1 MQSEESPDCQES
13 LFLKRALKFPHSDQT
28 TFSLLSDQLKDTG
41 ASPPYRMIET
51 DNIMPY
57 IKHEPDEH
65 NLNPN
70 HFMMGSHGYGGSQQ
84 QFGNQFNSHQIN
96 DGIDPLEL
104 QNGEFGMQYPF
115 GSQQNLS
122 SSFNLGNSGI
132 GDDELADLEINN
144 HQGQMNDFNA
154 IQNNQVG
161 SHYSDQ
167 RHPTGISLSH
177 QGQMTNVYSST
188 PEAPPIQ
195 SPFLGNF
202 NYDQFRPINGMTSQV
217 HGQSNSFQ
225 QNYGKRPTVPSM
237 DRRTSDQ
244 RSPLTP
250 RTPAMAGLHIA
261 TPESGS
267 FASHPI
273 RTGSS
278 QDRHRRTHSGQWDAT
293 PNSLHSFVDSPISS
307 PGHPSHHN
315 NISEIIIR
323 SGKHASLPAKVENNH
338 GQGMESLDA
347 KKKRRRASH
356 NAVERRR
363 RDNINERIQDLSHLV
378 PQHRLDDDKVRKQI
392 VNNTPMSPTT
402 GAASISPPNAATSLL
417 AGAAG
422 RRAASTAGNI
432 TLGLPIEEKEKGPNK
447 GDILNGSVSWTRDLM
462 WALYHKYTQEDELQE
477 RLRQLNIEWP
487 FEITEDEKRMR
498 SELIDAMEKNDPT
511 TFAYT
516 RTNGSGLRV
525 PRHTNMAGEALQPNG
540 TLSPQSLSPPFQTGG
555 SDTNSGNG
563 IPGQPQYWNNA
574 GHPGISFKE
583 EDEYSMEMN

>member
-1 MQSEESPDCQES
+1 M
-13 LFLKRALKFPHSDQT
+13 T
-28 TFSLLSDQLKDTG
+28 DTENG
-41 ASPPYRMIET
+41 
-51 DNIMPY
+51 MPY
-57 IKHEPDEH
+57 IKHEPDE
-65 NLNPN
+65 NTLNPN
-70 HFMMGSHGYGGSQQ
+70 HYMMTSQGYGGAPE
-84 QFGNQFNSHQIN
+84 QFNDHFNHQTN
-96 DGIDPLEL
+96 DGVDPVEL
-104 QNGEFGMQYPF
+104 QNGNYGMQYSF

-122 SSFNLGNSGI
+122 SFNFGNSGI
-132 GDDELADLEINN
+132 GDDELIDLDLNG
-144 HQGQMNDFNA
+144 HQSQLSDFNPM
-154 IQNNQVG
+154 QNNQVG
-161 SHYSDQ
+161 AQYPEQ

-188 PEAPPIQ
+188 PDGPPIQ

-202 NYDQFRPINGMTSQV
+202 NYEQFRPINGMSPPMNSQANA
-217 HGQSNSFQ
+217 QFQ
-225 QNYGKRPTVPSM
+225 QNYSKRPSVQSM

-250 RTPAMAGLHIA
+250 RTPAMAALHIA

-273 RTGSS
+273 RTGSL
-278 QDRHRRTHSGQWDAT
+278 QDRHRKTQSGQWDAT
-293 PNSLHSFVDSPISS
+293 PNSLHSLVDSPISS
-307 PGHPSHHN
+307 PGHPSHHT
-315 NISEIIIR
+315 NISEIIR

-363 RDNINERIQDLSHLV
+363 RDNINDRIHDLSHLV
-378 PQHRLDDDKVRKQI
+378 PQHRLDDDKIRKQI

-402 GAASISPPNAATSLL
+402 GATSISPPNAATSLL

-462 WALYHKYTQEDELQE
+462 WALYHKYMQEDELQE
-477 RLRQLNIEWP
+477 RLRQLNVEWP
-487 FEITEDEKRMR
+487 FESTEDERRMR
-498 SELIDAMEKNDPT
+498 SELIDAMEKNDPSSFT
-511 TFAYT
+511 YT

-525 PRHTNMAGEALQPNG
+525 PMHTNMAGEALQPTG
-540 TLSPQSLSPPFQTGG
+540 TLSPQSLSPPFHSEG
-555 SDTNSGNG
+555 SGTNSGNG
-563 IPGQPQYWNNA
+563 LPGQPQFWNNA
-574 GHPGISFKE
+574 GHARISFKE

>member
-1 MQSEESPDCQES
+1 
-13 LFLKRALKFPHSDQT
+13 
-28 TFSLLSDQLKDTG
+28 
-41 ASPPYRMIET
+41 
-51 DNIMPY
+51 MPL
-57 IKHEPDEH
+57 IKHEPDEN

-70 HFMMGSHGYGGSQQ
+70 QYMMASQGYGGGPQQ
-84 QFGNQFNSHQIN
+84 QFTNQFSNQPMS

-104 QNGEFGMQYPF
+104 QNGNYGMQYSF

-132 GDDELADLEINN
+132 GDDELIDLDLNG
-144 HQGQMNDFNA
+144 HQAQLNDFSGM
-154 IQNNQVG
+154 QNSQAG
-161 SHYSDQ
+161 GQYPEQ

-177 QGQMTNVYSST
+177 QGQITNVYSST
-188 PEAPPIQ
+188 PDGPPIQ

-202 NYDQFRPINGMTSQV
+202 NYDQFRPINGMTPQM
-217 HGQSNSFQ
+217 GNQSNAPFQ
-225 QNYGKRPTVPSM
+225 QTYGKRPSVQSVE
-237 DRRTSDQ
+237 RRTSEQ

-250 RTPAMAGLHIA
+250 RTSAVAGLHIT

-267 FASHPI
+267 FASRPI
-273 RTGSS
+273 RAGSS
-278 QDRHRRTHSGQWDAT
+278 EGRHRKTTSGHWDAT

-307 PGHPSHHN
+307 PGHPSHHT
-315 NISEIIIR
+315 NISEIIK

-378 PQHRLDDDKVRKQI
+378 PQHRLDDDKIRKQI

-462 WALYHKYTQEDELQE
+462 WALYNKYLQEDELQE
-477 RLRQLNIEWP
+477 RLRQLNVEWP
-487 FEITEDEKRMR
+487 FESTEDEKRMR
-498 SELIDAMEKNDPT
+498 SELIDAMEKNDPGS
-511 TFAYT
+511 FSYT

-525 PRHTNMAGEALQPNG
+525 PRHTNVAGEAVQHAG
-540 TLSPQSLSPPFQTGG
+540 TLSPQSLSPPFQSGG
-555 SDTNSGNG
+555 SGTNSGNG
-563 IPGQPQYWNNA
+563 MPGQPQYWNNA

>member
-1 MQSEESPDCQES
+1 
-13 LFLKRALKFPHSDQT
+13 
-28 TFSLLSDQLKDTG
+28 
-41 ASPPYRMIET
+41 
-51 DNIMPY
+51 MPL
-57 IKHEPDEH
+57 IKHEPDEN

-70 HFMMGSHGYGGSQQ
+70 QYMMASQGYGGGPQQ
-84 QFGNQFNSHQIN
+84 QFTNQFSNQPMS

-104 QNGEFGMQYPF
+104 QNGNYGMQYSF

-132 GDDELADLEINN
+132 GDDELIDLDLNG
-144 HQGQMNDFNA
+144 HQAQLNDFSGM
-154 IQNNQVG
+154 QNSQAG
-161 SHYSDQ
+161 GQYPEQ

-177 QGQMTNVYSST
+177 QGQITNVYSST
-188 PEAPPIQ
+188 PDGPPIQ

-202 NYDQFRPINGMTSQV
+202 NYDQFRPINGMTSQMSN
-217 HGQSNSFQ
+217 QSNAPFQ
-225 QNYGKRPTVPSM
+225 QTYGKRPSVQSVE
-237 DRRTSDQ
+237 RRTSEQ

-250 RTPAMAGLHIA
+250 RTSAVAGLHIT

-267 FASHPI
+267 FASRPI
-273 RTGSS
+273 RAGSS
-278 QDRHRRTHSGQWDAT
+278 EGRHRKTTSGQWDAT

-307 PGHPSHHN
+307 PGHPSHHT
-315 NISEIIIR
+315 NISEIIK

-378 PQHRLDDDKVRKQI
+378 PQHRLDDDKIRKQI

-462 WALYHKYTQEDELQE
+462 WALYNKYLQEDELQE
-477 RLRQLNIEWP
+477 RLRQLNVEWP
-487 FEITEDEKRMR
+487 FESTEDEKRMR
-498 SELIDAMEKNDPT
+498 SELIDAMEKNDPGS
-511 TFAYT
+511 FSYT

-525 PRHTNMAGEALQPNG
+525 PRHTNVAGEAVQHAG
-540 TLSPQSLSPPFQTGG
+540 TLSPQSLSPPFQSGG
-555 SDTNSGNG
+555 SGTNSGNG
-563 IPGQPQYWNNA
+563 MPGQPQYWNNA

-583 EDEYSMEMN
+583 EDDYSMEMN

>member
-1 MQSEESPDCQES
+1 M
-13 LFLKRALKFPHSDQT
+13 
-28 TFSLLSDQLKDTG
+28 
-41 ASPPYRMIET
+41 MT
-51 DNIMPY
+51 DGENGMPY
-57 IKHEPDEH
+57 IKHEPDE
-65 NLNPN
+65 NTLDPN
-70 HFMMGSHGYGGSQQ
+70 HYMMASPGYGGAQP
-84 QFGNQFNSHQIN
+84 QFGDHFNNHQIS
-96 DGIDPLEL
+96 DGVDPLEL
-104 QNGEFGMQYPF
+104 QNGNFGMQYSF

-132 GDDELADLEINN
+132 GDDELLDLDING
-144 HQGQMNDFNA
+144 HQPHIGDFNA
-154 IQNNQVG
+154 IQNNQASG
-161 SHYSDQ
+161 PYPEQ

-188 PEAPPIQ
+188 PEGPPIQ
-195 SPFLGNF
+195 SPFLGTF
-202 NYDQFRPINGMTSQV
+202 NYDQFRPVNGMAQQMN
-217 HGQSNSFQ
+217 HQPNAAFP
-225 QNYGKRPTVPSM
+225 QNYAKRPTVQAM
-237 DRRTSDQ
+237 DRRTSEQ

-250 RTPAMAGLHIA
+250 RTPAMSALHIA

-267 FASHPI
+267 YASHPI
-273 RTGSS
+273 RAGGSH
-278 QDRHRRTHSGQWDAT
+278 DRHRKTHSGQWDAT

-307 PGHPSHHN
+307 PGHPSHHT
-315 NISEIIIR
+315 NISEIIR

-378 PQHRLDDDKVRKQI
+378 PQHRLDDDKIRKQI

-402 GAASISPPNAATSLL
+402 GATSISPPNAAASLL

-422 RRAASTAGNI
+422 RRAAGTAGNI

-462 WALYHKYTQEDELQE
+462 WALYNKYMQEDELQD
-477 RLRQLNIEWP
+477 RLRQLNIDWP
-487 FEITEDEKRMR
+487 FESTEDERRMR
-498 SELIDAMEKNDPT
+498 SELTEAMEKNDAS

-525 PRHTNMAGEALQPNG
+525 PMHTNLAGEALQPG
-540 TLSPQSLSPPFQTGG
+540 TLSPQSLSPPFHSDG
-555 SDTNSGNG
+555 SGTNSGNG
-563 IPGQPQYWNNA
+563 MPGQPQFWNNA

>member
-1 MQSEESPDCQES
+1 M
-13 LFLKRALKFPHSDQT
+13 
-28 TFSLLSDQLKDTG
+28 
-41 ASPPYRMIET
+41 T
-51 DNIMPY
+51 DADNGMPY
-57 IKHEPDEH
+57 IKHEPDEN
-65 NLNPN
+65 NLSPN
-70 HFMMGSHGYGGSQQ
+70 QYMMASHGYGGGQQ
-84 QFGNQFNSHQIN
+84 QFGNQFNSPQMN
-96 DGIDPLEL
+96 DGVDPLEL
-104 QNGEFGMQYPF
+104 QNGNFGMQYPF

-132 GDDELADLEINN
+132 GDDELIDLDLNGHPPPIT
-144 HQGQMNDFNA
+144 DFNA
-154 IQNNQVG
+154 MQNNQVG
-161 SHYSDQ
+161 GQYPEQ

-188 PEAPPIQ
+188 PDGPPIQ

-202 NYDQFRPINGMTSQV
+202 NYDQFRPVNGMV
-217 HGQSNSFQ
+217 Q
-225 QNYGKRPTVPSM
+225 QMNNQANPQYQPNYVKRPSVQSM
-237 DRRTSDQ
+237 ERRTSEQ

-250 RTPAMAGLHIA
+250 RTPAISALHIT
-261 TPESGS
+261 TPESGN
-267 FASHPI
+267 FGSHPI

-278 QDRHRRTHSGQWDAT
+278 QDRHRKTQSGQWDAT

-307 PGHPSHHN
+307 PGHPSHHT
-315 NISEIIIR
+315 NISEIIR

-338 GQGMESLDA
+338 GQGMESMDA

-363 RDNINERIQDLSHLV
+363 RDNINERIQDLSHLI
-378 PQHRLDDDKVRKQI
+378 PQHRLDDDKIRKQI

-402 GAASISPPNAATSLL
+402 GATSISPPNAATSLL

-462 WALYHKYTQEDELQE
+462 WALYTKYMQEDELQV
-477 RLRQLNIEWP
+477 RLRQLNVEWP
-487 FEITEDEKRMR
+487 FECTEDERRMR
-498 SELIDAMEKNDPT
+498 SELIDAFEKNDPSSFT
-511 TFAYT
+511 YT

-525 PRHTNMAGEALQPNG
+525 PRHTNMAGESLQAAG
-540 TLSPQSLSPPFQTGG
+540 TLSPQSLSPPFHSEG
-555 SDTNSGNG
+555 SGTNSGNG
-563 IPGQPQYWNNA
+563 MSGQPQYWNNA

>member
-1 MQSEESPDCQES
+1 MQSQQAHDSQATP
-13 LFLKRALKFPHSDQT
+13 FLKLNSDRRPFRT
-28 TFSLLSDQLKDTG
+28 TYSLLSDQLRSAGTI
-41 ASPPYRMIET
+41 PPCMMT
-51 DNIMPY
+51 DADNGMPY
-57 IKHEPDEH
+57 IKHEPDEN

-70 HFMMGSHGYGGSQQ
+70 HYVMASQGFSGPQQ
-84 QFGNQFNSHQIN
+84 QFGDQFNNHQLN

-104 QNGEFGMQYPF
+104 QNGNFGMQYSF

-132 GDDELADLEINN
+132 GDDELLDLDLNG
-144 HQGQMNDFNA
+144 HHPQMNDFNN
-154 IQNNQVG
+154 IHNNHVSGQ
-161 SHYSDQ
+161 YPDQ
-167 RHPTGISLSH
+167 RHHTGISLSH

-188 PEAPPIQ
+188 PDGPPIQ

-202 NYDQFRPINGMTSQV
+202 NYDQFRPVNGISQQV
-217 HGQSNSFQ
+217 NNQPSAQFQ
-225 QNYGKRPTVPSM
+225 QNHTKRPSVQSM
-237 DRRTSDQ
+237 DRRTSEQ

-250 RTPAMAGLHIA
+250 RTPAISALHIA

-267 FASHPI
+267 YPSNPI
-273 RTGSS
+273 RAGSS
-278 QDRHRRTHSGQWDAT
+278 NDRYRKAQSGQWDAT

-307 PGHPSHHN
+307 PGHPSHHT
-315 NISEIIIR
+315 NISEIIR

-378 PQHRLDDDKVRKQI
+378 PQHRLDDDKIRKQI

-402 GAASISPPNAATSLL
+402 GATSISPPNAATSLL

-462 WALYHKYTQEDELQE
+462 WALYNKYMQEDELQE
-477 RLRQLNIEWP
+477 RFRQLNVDWP
-487 FEITEDEKRMR
+487 FESTEDERRMR
-498 SELIDAMEKNDPT
+498 SELIDAMEKNDPGS
-511 TFAYT
+511 FSYT
-516 RTNGSGLRV
+516 RTNGTGLRV
-525 PRHTNMAGEALQPNG
+525 PRHTTMAGEALQAAG
-540 TLSPQSLSPPFQTGG
+540 TLSPQSLSPPFHSEG
-555 SDTNSGNG
+555 SGTNSAVG

>member
-1 MQSEESPDCQES
+1 M
-13 LFLKRALKFPHSDQT
+13 
-28 TFSLLSDQLKDTG
+28 
-41 ASPPYRMIET
+41 MT
-51 DNIMPY
+51 DADNGMPY
-57 IKHEPDEH
+57 IKHEPDEN

-70 HFMMGSHGYGGSQQ
+70 QYMMASPGYGDAQQ
-84 QFGNQFNSHQIN
+84 HFANQFNSGPIS

-104 QNGEFGMQYPF
+104 QNGNFGMQYSF

-132 GDDELADLEINN
+132 GDDELLDLDLNG
-144 HQGQMNDFNA
+144 HQPQSNDFSSMP
-154 IQNNQVG
+154 NNQAG
-161 SHYSDQ
+161 GQYPEQ

-188 PEAPPIQ
+188 PDGPPIQ

-202 NYDQFRPINGMTSQV
+202 NYDQFRPVNGVAQQM
-217 HGQSNSFQ
+217 SNQPSTPFQ
-225 QNYGKRPTVPSM
+225 QNYMKRPSVQSM
-237 DRRTSDQ
+237 DRRTSEQ

-250 RTPAMAGLHIA
+250 RTPAISGLHIA
-261 TPESGS
+261 TPESGG
-267 FASHPI
+267 FGSHPI
-273 RTGSS
+273 RTGSL
-278 QDRHRRTHSGQWDAT
+278 QDRHRKTQSGQWDAT

-307 PGHPSHHN
+307 PGHPSHHT
-315 NISEIIIR
+315 NISEIIR

-338 GQGMESLDA
+338 GQGMESMDA

-378 PQHRLDDDKVRKQI
+378 PQHRLDDDKIRKQI

-402 GAASISPPNAATSLL
+402 GATSISPPNAATSLL

-462 WALYHKYTQEDELQE
+462 WALYTKYMQEDELQE
-477 RLRQLNIEWP
+477 RFRQLNVEWP
-487 FEITEDEKRMR
+487 FEGTEDERRMR
-498 SELIDAMEKNDPT
+498 SELIDAMEKNDPSSFT
-511 TFAYT
+511 YT

-525 PRHTNMAGEALQPNG
+525 PRHTNIAGDAVQAAG
-540 TLSPQSLSPPFQTGG
+540 TLSPQSLSPPFHSEG
-555 SDTNSGNG
+555 SGTNSGNG
-563 IPGQPQYWNNA
+563 MPGQPQYWNNA

>member
-1 MQSEESPDCQES
+1 M
-13 LFLKRALKFPHSDQT
+13 
-28 TFSLLSDQLKDTG
+28 TG
-41 ASPPYRMIET
+41 V
-51 DNIMPY
+51 DNGMPY
-57 IKHEPDEH
+57 IKHEPDE
-65 NLNPN
+65 NTVNPN
-70 HFMMGSHGYGGSQQ
+70 QYMMASQGYGDAQQ
-84 QFGNQFNSHQIN
+84 PFGDQFDNHHMN
-96 DGIDPLEL
+96 DGVDPLEL
-104 QNGEFGMQYPF
+104 QNGNFSMQYSF

-132 GDDELADLEINN
+132 GDDELLELNLNGHQPQMNGFHAMQNN
-144 HQGQMNDFNA
+144 HVNGQ
-154 IQNNQVG
+154 
-161 SHYSDQ
+161 YPEQ
-167 RHPTGISLSH
+167 RNPTGISLSQ

-188 PEAPPIQ
+188 PDGPPIQ

-202 NYDQFRPINGMTSQV
+202 NYDQFRPVNGLAPRISN
-217 HGQSNSFQ
+217 QSNAHFQ
-225 QNYGKRPTVPSM
+225 QNYVNQPSVQNV
-237 DRRTSDQ
+237 DRRTSEQ

-250 RTPAMAGLHIA
+250 RTPALVGLHIA

-267 FASHPI
+267 FASNPI

-278 QDRHRRTHSGQWDAT
+278 QDRHRKTHSGQWDAT
-293 PNSLHSFVDSPISS
+293 PSSLHSFVDSPISS
-307 PGHPSHHN
+307 PGHPSHHT
-315 NISEIIIR
+315 NISEIIK

-378 PQHRLDDDKVRKQI
+378 PQHRLDDDKIRKQI
-392 VNNTPMSPTT
+392 VNNTPMSPTN

-462 WALYHKYTQEDELQE
+462 WALYNKYMQEDELQE

-487 FEITEDEKRMR
+487 FESTEDERRMR
-498 SELIDAMEKNDPT
+498 SELIDAMEKNDPSSFT
-511 TFAYT
+511 YT
-516 RTNGSGLRV
+516 RTSGSGLRV
-525 PRHTNMAGEALQPNG
+525 PMHTNLAGEALQPAG
-540 TLSPQSLSPPFQTGG
+540 TLSPQSLSPPFHGEG
-555 SDTNSGNG
+555 SGTNSGNG
-563 IPGQPQYWNNA
+563 MSGQTQFWNTA

>member
-1 MQSEESPDCQES
+1 
-13 LFLKRALKFPHSDQT
+13 
-28 TFSLLSDQLKDTG
+28 
-41 ASPPYRMIET
+41 
-51 DNIMPY
+51 MPY
-57 IKHEPDEH
+57 IKHEPDE
-65 NLNPN
+65 NTLNPN
-70 HFMMGSHGYGGSQQ
+70 PYMMASQGYGDAQQ
-84 QFGNQFNSHQIN
+84 PFSNQFNNHQMN
-96 DGIDPLEL
+96 DGVDPLEL
-104 QNGEFGMQYPF
+104 QNGSFGMQYSF

-132 GDDELADLEINN
+132 GDDELIDLDLNG
-144 HQGQMNDFNA
+144 HQPQMNDYGGV
-154 IQNNQVG
+154 QNNQIG
-161 SHYSDQ
+161 GQYSEQ
-167 RHPTGISLSH
+167 RNPTGISLSH
-177 QGQMTNVYSST
+177 QGQMTSVYSST
-188 PEAPPIQ
+188 PDGPPIQ

-202 NYDQFRPINGMTSQV
+202 NYDQFRPVNGLAQQMS
-217 HGQSNSFQ
+217 GQPSAQ
-225 QNYGKRPTVPSM
+225 YQPNYAKRPSVHSM
-237 DRRTSDQ
+237 ERRTSEQ

-250 RTPAMAGLHIA
+250 RTPAMAALHIA

-267 FASHPI
+267 YPSHPI
-273 RTGSS
+273 RTGGSH
-278 QDRHRRTHSGQWDAT
+278 DRHRKTHSGQWDAT

-307 PGHPSHHN
+307 PGHPSHHT
-315 NISEIIIR
+315 NISEIIR

-363 RDNINERIQDLSHLV
+363 RDNINDRIHDLSHLV

-402 GAASISPPNAATSLL
+402 GATSMSPPNAATSLL

-462 WALYHKYTQEDELQE
+462 WALYTKYMQEDDLQE
-477 RLRQLNIEWP
+477 RFRQMNLEWP
-487 FEITEDEKRMR
+487 FESTEDERRMR
-498 SELIDAMEKNDPT
+498 SELIDAMEKNDPSSFT
-511 TFAYT
+511 YT

-525 PRHTNMAGEALQPNG
+525 PRHTNVAGDALQAGG
-540 TLSPQSLSPPFQTGG
+540 TLSPQSLSPPFQSGG
-555 SDTNSGNG
+555 SGTNSGNG
-563 IPGQPQYWNNA
+563 LPGQPQYWNNA

>member
-1 MQSEESPDCQES
+1 M
-13 LFLKRALKFPHSDQT
+13 
-28 TFSLLSDQLKDTG
+28 
-41 ASPPYRMIET
+41 MT
-51 DNIMPY
+51 DADNGMPY
-57 IKHEPDEH
+57 IKHEPDEN

-70 HFMMGSHGYGGSQQ
+70 QYTMASPGYGDAQQ
-84 QFGNQFNSHQIN
+84 HFANQFNSGPMS

-104 QNGEFGMQYPF
+104 QNGNFGMQYSF

-122 SSFNLGNSGI
+122 SSFKLGNSGI
-132 GDDELADLEINN
+132 GDDELLDLDLNG
-144 HQGQMNDFNA
+144 HQPQPNDF
-154 IQNNQVG
+154 ISMPNNQVG
-161 SHYSDQ
+161 GQYPEQ

-188 PEAPPIQ
+188 PDGPPIQ

-202 NYDQFRPINGMTSQV
+202 NYDQFRPVNGVAQQM
-217 HGQSNSFQ
+217 SNQPSTPFQ
-225 QNYGKRPTVPSM
+225 QNYMKRPSMQSM
-237 DRRTSDQ
+237 DRRTSEQ

-250 RTPAMAGLHIA
+250 RTPAISGLHIA
-261 TPESGS
+261 TPESGG
-267 FASHPI
+267 FGSHPI
-273 RTGSS
+273 RTGSL
-278 QDRHRRTHSGQWDAT
+278 QDRHRKAQSGQWDAT

-307 PGHPSHHN
+307 PGHPSHHT
-315 NISEIIIR
+315 NISEIIR

-338 GQGMESLDA
+338 GQGMESMDA

-378 PQHRLDDDKVRKQI
+378 PQHRLDDDKIRKQI
-392 VNNTPMSPTT
+392 INNTPMSPTT
-402 GAASISPPNAATSLL
+402 GATSISPPNAATSLL

-462 WALYHKYTQEDELQE
+462 WALYTKYMQEDELQE
-477 RLRQLNIEWP
+477 RFRELNVEWP
-487 FEITEDEKRMR
+487 FEGTEDERRMR
-498 SELIDAMEKNDPT
+498 SELIDAMEKNDPSSFT
-511 TFAYT
+511 YT

-525 PRHTNMAGEALQPNG
+525 PRHTNIAGDALQAAG
-540 TLSPQSLSPPFQTGG
+540 TLSPQSLSPPFHSEG
-555 SDTNSGNG
+555 SGTNSGNG
-563 IPGQPQYWNNA
+563 MPGQSQYWNNA

>member
-1 MQSEESPDCQES
+1 M
-13 LFLKRALKFPHSDQT
+13 T
-28 TFSLLSDQLKDTG
+28 DTQNG
-41 ASPPYRMIET
+41 
-51 DNIMPY
+51 MPY

-65 NLNPN
+65 TLNPN
-70 HFMMGSHGYGGSQQ
+70 YYMMTSQGYGGAPE
-84 QFGNQFNSHQIN
+84 QFSDHFNNHQLN
-96 DGIDPLEL
+96 DGVDPLEL
-104 QNGEFGMQYPF
+104 QNGNFGMQYSF

-132 GDDELADLEINN
+132 GDDELIDLDLNS
-144 HQGQMNDFNA
+144 HQPQLNEFNSM
-154 IQNNQVG
+154 QNSQIG
-161 SHYSDQ
+161 AQYPEQ

-188 PEAPPIQ
+188 PEGPPIQ

-202 NYDQFRPINGMTSQV
+202 NYEQFRPINGMSPPMNNQANAT
-217 HGQSNSFQ
+217 FQ
-225 QNYGKRPTVPSM
+225 QNYGKRPSVQSM

-250 RTPAMAGLHIA
+250 RTPAMAALHIA

-267 FASHPI
+267 LASHPI
-273 RTGSS
+273 RTGSL
-278 QDRHRRTHSGQWDAT
+278 QDRHRKPQSGQWDAT
-293 PNSLHSFVDSPISS
+293 PNSLHSLVDSPISS
-307 PGHPSHHN
+307 PGHPSHHT
-315 NISEIIIR
+315 NISEIIR
-323 SGKHASLPAKVENNH
+323 SGKHASLPAKVESNH

-363 RDNINERIQDLSHLV
+363 RDNINERIHDLSHLV
-378 PQHRLDDDKVRKQI
+378 PQHRLDDDKIRKQI

-402 GAASISPPNAATSLL
+402 GATSISPPNAATSLL

-432 TLGLPIEEKEKGPNK
+432 TLGLPLEEKEKGPNK

-462 WALYHKYTQEDELQE
+462 WALYNKYMQEDELQE
-477 RLRQLNIEWP
+477 RLRQLNVEWP
-487 FEITEDEKRMR
+487 FESTEDERRMR
-498 SELIDAMEKNDPT
+498 SELIDAMEKNDASSFT
-511 TFAYT
+511 YT

-525 PRHTNMAGEALQPNG
+525 PMHTNIAGEALQSAG
-540 TLSPQSLSPPFQTGG
+540 TISPQSLSSPFHSEG
-555 SDTNSGNG
+555 SGSHSVNG
-563 IPGQPQYWNNA
+563 LPGQPQFWNNA